1 MGMEWQVMVPM
12 VELSSAITCLPLNSI
27 GDYGNWIGQLSSIH
41 FILDN
46 ASLLK
51 GGQYV
56 DALCR
61 PLLDEKHPINSK
73 IVQEK
78 VKALRRADEQW
89 ALRLWDVSLRLLSES
104 PANGVVANAP

>member
-1 MGMEWQVMVPM
+1 VYVPLLWRTTHAGSSTLLFTA
-12 VELSSAITCLPLNSI
+12 LSN
-27 GDYGNWIGQLSSIH
+27 D
-41 FILDN
+41 
-46 ASLLK
+46 ASVLK

-61 PLLDEKHPINSK
+61 PLLDEEHPINSK

-89 ALRLWDVSLRLLSES
+89 ALRLWDVSLRLLSDS